1 MFTAKCEIKINAAA
15 SEVWDA
21 LVNPEKIKVYMFGT
35 NTTSDWKV
43 GSRINYAGVW
53 EGKEY
58 NDGGI
63 ITKLEP
69 EKIFESTYWS
79 SMSGTDDIPEN
90 YSTVSYQIN
99 KEDDGVIL
107 TVTQDNCK
115 TEESQKHSQ
124 QNWNMILNILKDMLE
139 KIN

>member
-1 MFTAKCEIKINAAA
+1 MFTAKCEINIKSTAA
-15 SEVWDA
+15 EVWDA

-35 NTTSDWKV
+35 NTTSEWKV
-43 GSRINYAGVW
+43 GSRINYSGVW

-63 ITKLEP
+63 ITKLES

-79 SMSGTDDIPEN
+79 SMSGTEDIAEN
-90 YSTVSYQIN
+90 YSTVSYQLN
-99 KEDDGVIL
+99 QEEDGILL

-115 TEESQKHSQ
+115 SEESQNHSE
-124 QNWNMILNILKDMLE
+124 QNWTMILKIMKDMLE
-139 KIN
+139 NK